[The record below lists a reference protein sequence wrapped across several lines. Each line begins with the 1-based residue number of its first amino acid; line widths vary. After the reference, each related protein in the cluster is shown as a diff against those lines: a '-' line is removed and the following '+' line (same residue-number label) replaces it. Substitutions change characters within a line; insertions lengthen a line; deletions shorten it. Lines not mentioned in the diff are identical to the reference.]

1 MRRNFV
7 MTIFL
12 AMSIFF
18 VSTNYSFA
26 QSVLSNGPSWSSLST
41 SQKETLSTLEE
52 DWNTLSSEQKVKWI
66 QLSNKYETLPD
77 VERER
82 LKSRMSDW
90 AKLSTK
96 DRRMARSNFIKS
108 LDIPNEKKSEA
119 WEAYQ
124 QLSPEEKKQLAD
136 EAAEKNKTRKP
147 SLVNAPSLKTN

>member
-7 MTIFL
+7 KTIFL
-12 AMSIFF
+12 TMILLCTFSNL
-18 VSTNYSFA
+18 SLA
-26 QSVLSNGPSWSSLST
+26 QTVLSNGPSWGSLSN

-66 QLSNKYETLPD
+66 QLSNKYETLPEA
-77 VERER
+77 ERER
-82 LKSRMSDW
+82 LKSRMADW

-96 DRRMARSNFIKS
+96 DRRAARSNFIKS
-108 LDIPNEKKSEA
+108 LDIPNDKKSEA

-124 QLSPEEKKQLAD
+124 QLSPEEKKQFAD
-136 EAAEKNKTRKP
+136 EAVEKNKTRKP

>member
-1 MRRNFV
+1 

-18 VSTNYSFA
+18 GSSNFSFA

-52 DWNTLSSEQKVKWI
+52 DWSTLSPEQKVKWI
-66 QLSNKYETLPD
+66 QLSNKYDTLPD

-82 LKSRMSDW
+82 LKSRMADW

-96 DRRMARSNFIKS
+96 DRRIARSNFIKS

-124 QLSPEEKKQLAD
+124 QLSLEEKKQLAD
-136 EAAEKNKTRKP
+136 DAAEKNKIRKP
-147 SLVNAPSLKTN
+147 SLVNSPSLKTN